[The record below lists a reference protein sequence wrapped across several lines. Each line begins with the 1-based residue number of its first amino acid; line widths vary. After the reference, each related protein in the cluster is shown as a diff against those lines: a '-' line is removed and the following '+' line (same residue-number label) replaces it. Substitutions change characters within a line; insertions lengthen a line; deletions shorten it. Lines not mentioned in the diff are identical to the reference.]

1 VRCALDAVELETQTA
16 VTSRMLLVHEH
27 RQEGCDTLARIKRE
41 PGSERGGW
49 EGGIR
54 DRSQNANGITRLKV
68 WQAWPPNGR

>member
-27 RQEGCDTLARIKRE
+27 RQEGCDTLQRSRE

-49 EGGIR
+49 EGGIQ
-54 DRSQNANGITRLKV
+54 DRSQNANRITRLKV
-68 WQAWPPNGR
+68 RRAWPT

>member
-1 VRCALDAVELETQTA
+1 MRCALDAVELETQTA